1 MNVSVRISLAR
12 VRDVQTLDQGLIID
26 IKSKEVLQVII
37 GGVRSWKPQSQ
48 SLSSGLWILD
58 FRLGYGTW
66 IWDLDLVKDLDLG
79 LRTWT

>member
-48 SLSSGLWILD
+48 SLSSGLWI
-58 FRLGYGTW
+58 
-66 IWDLDLVKDLDLG
+66 KDGWVVVACRIIVSAQVPVPFL
-79 LRTWT
+79 